1 MRLFIVI
8 LTAFLCG
15 LVAVVESNSK
25 DGTVF
30 IDSNIDVTT
39 IKAHQRR
46 IRSSKDSES
55 SGDDDDDS
63 SGDVQGDSSGSGSGV
78 AVVTP
83 TTASQ
88 TVAPTTEEENVV
100 RKVITVKK
108 VPSTKST
115 TEPEPVTKK
124 LPTKKPEYITEEVGE
139 IETTTGDVV
148 AKTVRPTTEEDDM
161 FEGGIG
167 EDGNVAA
174 SKQER
179 QGLRVLTK
187 EVIAAVIVGGICAII
202 LIAFLVYRLRK
213 RDEGSYVLTDSAYKD
228 TNKLRG
234 DPGKEAFV

>member
-15 LVAVVESNSK
+15 LVAAADSNSK
-25 DGTVF
+25 DGTMF

-39 IKAHQRR
+39 IKPNQK
-46 IRSSKDSES
+46 ISSKDSES
-55 SGDDDDDS
+55 SGDDDDG

-78 AVVTP
+78 VVTP
-83 TTASQ
+83 ITTASQ
-88 TVAPTTEEENVV
+88 KTVRPTTREENVV
-100 RKVITVKK
+100 PKVTVKK
-108 VPSTKST
+108 IPSTKPT
-115 TEPEPVTKK
+115 TEPEAVTSS
-124 LPTKKPEYITEEVGE
+124 KKPDILTEEVGK
-139 IETTTGDVV
+139 ITTTTGDAVS
-148 AKTVRPTTEEDDM
+148 KTVRPTTEEDM
-161 FEGGIG
+161 YGGG
-167 EDGNVAA
+167 VGNDGNVAA
-174 SKQER
+174 RKQEKA
-179 QGLRVLTK
+179 GLRVLTK